1 MGPSIILHCRR
12 INNHEET
19 NLTKRSGVALKLC
32 FVSREL
38 VVPVFPS
45 AQTGFPVVCPRP
57 CLMGGTRAS
66 SLCTASLEALAWAAA
81 RLMEQLRAGTGRE
94 EVSSKAWPFLTHHF
108 GTAPSSMTLLCADT
122 GRIFTMSPSS
132 RQELASLPCRPCCRL
147 GGTPRGVEV
156 GGDPICSQ
164 SWLLQHG
171 PWCEAGELL
180 PGMLRFS

>member
-1 MGPSIILHCRR
+1 MPPGSWWSQSSPVHRLGSL
-12 INNHEET
+12 
-19 NLTKRSGVALKLC
+19 LS
-32 FVSREL
+32 
-38 VVPVFPS
+38 VPDPASWEVPGHPPS
-45 AQTGFPVVCPRP
+45 ALHPV
-57 CLMGGTRAS
+57 
-66 SLCTASLEALAWAAA
+66 EALAWAAA
-81 RLMEQLRAGTGRE
+81 KLMEQLRAGAGRE

-108 GTAPSSMTLLCADT
+108 GTAPSSMTLLCGDT

-180 PGMLRFS
+180 PGMPRFS